1 MNVLIFVIIFD
12 RELLLLF
19 CLVLGWLFWFLL
31 FVLIL
36 VSGFGILILR
46 RYFLKSCKLVI
57 DIIMFNSRDIKNKV

>member
-1 MNVLIFVIIFD
+1 MNVLNFVIIFD

-46 RYFLKSCKLVI
+46 RYFLKSCNLVI